1 MNRVHDLVRGLG
13 GALMVIA
20 AVTSAACRETT
31 KVASTPPT
39 VKVTPVIE
47 RDVPVYREWLG
58 TTVGFVTAQIRA
70 RVSGYLLTQDYKEG
84 SVVKAGDLMFTIDP
98 RPYQA
103 SLDQSKGKLEQGQAQ
118 LAQAKAQLAQNTAE
132 VEQAKA
138 QVRQAE
144 GEVDKAVAM
153 QVKTQLEVERYTPLA
168 ARGSLSQQE
177 LDNTVQNNLGNQ
189 ATVVAERA
197 NLDKARAAVERAQA
211 GVEKARAD
219 IATAQAAIVQA
230 RAGLDDS
237 QLNLGWTKVLAPI
250 TGVAGIKKVDI
261 GDLVGTNSVLTTVA
275 SIDPIYVQFN
285 LTEQQYLRWRSA
297 GGTGPPPQVQI
308 ELILADG
315 HPYPKKGTAEIL
327 GLAVDATTGTIPVR
341 ASFPNPG
348 NVLRP
353 GQFAKIRVPVVV
365 SKGALLVPQRA
376 VRDTQG
382 LLQVGVVAPDDTVS
396 LKTVQMGER
405 VGTLWIA
412 ERGLEPGQRVV
423 VDGLDKVKA
432 GDKVI
437 AVAVEADPVD
447 APVGGPLPFGA
458 LPTPPRA
465 EKGSTQ

>member
-1 MNRVHDLVRGLG
+1 MNRVHGLVRGLG
-13 GALMVIA
+13 GALAVIA
-20 AVTSAACRETT
+20 AATTAACRETPR
-31 KVASTPPT
+31 ASATAPT

-47 RDVPVYREWLG
+47 RVVPVFREWLG
-58 TTVGFVTAQIRA
+58 TTVGHVTAQIRA

-84 SVVKAGDLMFTIDP
+84 EVVKAGDLMFTIDP

-103 SLDQSKGKLEQGQAQ
+103 SFDQSKGKLEQGQAQ

-237 QLNLGWTKVLAPI
+237 RLNLDWTRVLSPI
-250 TGVAGIKKVDI
+250 TGVAGIKKADI
-261 GDLVGTNSVLTTVA
+261 GDLVSTTSVLTTVA

-285 LTEQQYLRWRSA
+285 LTEQQYLRWRGA
-297 GGTGPPPQVQI
+297 GGTMPATQFQI

-315 HPYPKKGTAEIL
+315 QQYPKKGAAQIL
-327 GLAVDATTGTIPVR
+327 GLEVDATTGTIPVR

-353 GQFAKIRVPVVV
+353 GQFAKVRFPVFT
-365 SKGALLVPQRA
+365 SKNALLVPQRA

-382 LLQVGVVAPDDTVS
+382 LLQVGVVAPDDRVS
-396 LKTVQMGER
+396 VRTVQMGER
-405 VGTLWIA
+405 IGTLWIA
-412 ERGLEPGQRVV
+412 ERGLEPGQRVI

-432 GDKVI
+432 GDKVT
-437 AVAVEADPVD
+437 AVAVEADPAD
-447 APVGGPLPFGA
+447 APAGGAPPAGA
-458 LPTPPRA
+458 RSAAPRA
-465 EKGSTQ
+465 EKSSTK